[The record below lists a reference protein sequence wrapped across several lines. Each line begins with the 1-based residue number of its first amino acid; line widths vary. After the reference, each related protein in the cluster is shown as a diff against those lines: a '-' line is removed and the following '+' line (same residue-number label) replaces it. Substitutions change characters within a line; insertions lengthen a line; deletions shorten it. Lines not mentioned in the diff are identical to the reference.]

1 MRNQFNNSV
10 KIVTVAL
17 VSISLTY
24 SSCSDK
30 PKEATNG
37 SGNLEGT
44 VSISGAFALYPIAN
58 IWAEEFTKIHP
69 DVKFNISAGGA
80 GKGVADALAQTVDLG
95 MLSRDLKPEE
105 KEKGAWIIA
114 VTKDAVLPTISA
126 NNPDITILKEKGL
139 TKELFR
145 KIFITGEI
153 KTWGEAINDKSKKAA
168 INVFTRSDA
177 AGAAETWAK
186 YLGAKGQEEIKGI
199 GVFGDPGVAEAV
211 KKDPTAIGFNNV
223 IYIYDLKTKTKY
235 PGIDVVPIDINE
247 DGKIDSSEKFYDD
260 IDQITAAIASGR
272 YPSPPAR
279 DLYFISK
286 GKPTN
291 AAAIEFLKWILTD
304 GQKFVDAAGY
314 IKLPEEKIKAEAKS
328 LN

>member
-1 MRNQFNNSV
+1 MKKRNFSTPAV
-10 KIVTVAL
+10 LLIL
-17 VSISLTY
+17 SFGIF
-24 SSCSDK
+24 SCSEN
-30 PKEATNG
+30 PKGTNET
-37 SGNLEGT
+37 SGKIEGT

-58 IWAEEFTKIHP
+58 IWAEEFTKLHP

-95 MLSRDLKPEE
+95 MLSRDLKEEE
-105 KEKGAWIIA
+105 KAKGGWIIA
-114 VTKDAVLPTISA
+114 VTKDAVLPTISS
-126 NNPDITILKEKGL
+126 NNPYIDILKEKGL

-153 KTWGEAINDKSKKAA
+153 KTWGEAIAENSKKET

-223 IYIYDLKTKTKY
+223 IYVYDIKTKSKY
-235 PGIDVVPIDINE
+235 EGIDVVPIDING
-247 DGKIDSSEKFYDD
+247 DGKIEDTEKFYDD
-260 IDQITAAIASGR
+260 IDQITSAIADGR

-279 DLYFISK
+279 ELYFISK

-291 AAAIEFLKWILTD
+291 IATVEFLKWVLSD
-304 GQKFVDAAGY
+304 GQKFIDAAGY
-314 IKLPEEKIKAEAKS
+314 IKLPAEKITTEVQR